1 MEKLTSSEPLD
12 PLSHEASI
20 SSSSRVW
27 TVGDEEFL
35 RMSNFA
41 KLPDLNKDD
50 MERERYYTN
59 LINDESNHFGS
70 SEMGSQYDDKQ
81 EPVVNENVA
90 VRPNQKR
97 SKNFSLEEDNLLV
110 SAWINVSFD
119 PVQGTDQSHGT
130 YWGRIHDYFHQN
142 KEFESDRSQSSL
154 VHRWSTIQEHV
165 NKYCGFLS
173 QIQNRNQS
181 GVNHEDMH
189 VQASLMYKKKEE
201 KKFQFMHCYNVL
213 KNLPK
218 WNDKRNQL
226 AASKTSSKKQKKT
239 ANDSLAISTPAC
251 NVDENRAA
259 DPENTVGEGR
269 PMGRK
274 KAKQQMRERSDLSRK
289 ESLDY
294 LWDKKKEADAEKER
308 KFEERYQIAFALEQN
323 RIDLERDKFEFKRM
337 IKEDK
342 LLRTDTSAMS
352 IEEQE
357 YYKNVNN
364 QILSRRSAQA

>member
-1 MEKLTSSEPLD
+1 
-12 PLSHEASI
+12 
-20 SSSSRVW
+20 
-27 TVGDEEFL
+27 
-35 RMSNFA
+35 
-41 KLPDLNKDD
+41 
-50 MERERYYTN
+50 
-59 LINDESNHFGS
+59 
-70 SEMGSQYDDKQ
+70 
-81 EPVVNENVA
+81 
-90 VRPNQKR
+90 
-97 SKNFSLEEDNLLV
+97 
-110 SAWINVSFD
+110 
-119 PVQGTDQSHGT
+119 
-130 YWGRIHDYFHQN
+130 
-142 KEFESDRSQSSL
+142 
-154 VHRWSTIQEHV
+154 
-165 NKYCGFLS
+165 
-173 QIQNRNQS
+173 
-181 GVNHEDMH
+181 
-189 VQASLMYKKKEE
+189 MYKKKEE

-239 ANDSLAISTPAC
+239 ANDSPAISTPAC
-251 NVDENRAA
+251 NVDENWAA

-274 KAKQQMRERSDLSRK
+274 KAKQQMCERSDLSRK

-308 KFEERYQIAFALEQN
+308 KFEERYQIAFALEQK

-357 YYKNVNN
+357 YYKNVKN
-364 QILSRRSAQA
+364 QILSHRSAQA

>member
-1 MEKLTSSEPLD
+1 
-12 PLSHEASI
+12 
-20 SSSSRVW
+20 
-27 TVGDEEFL
+27 
-35 RMSNFA
+35 
-41 KLPDLNKDD
+41 
-50 MERERYYTN
+50 
-59 LINDESNHFGS
+59 
-70 SEMGSQYDDKQ
+70 
-81 EPVVNENVA
+81 
-90 VRPNQKR
+90 
-97 SKNFSLEEDNLLV
+97 
-110 SAWINVSFD
+110 
-119 PVQGTDQSHGT
+119 
-130 YWGRIHDYFHQN
+130 
-142 KEFESDRSQSSL
+142 
-154 VHRWSTIQEHV
+154 
-165 NKYCGFLS
+165 
-173 QIQNRNQS
+173 
-181 GVNHEDMH
+181 
-189 VQASLMYKKKEE
+189 MYKKKEE

-218 WNDKRNQL
+218 WNDKWNQL

-239 ANDSLAISTPAC
+239 ANDSPAISTPAC

-274 KAKQQMRERSDLSRK
+274 KAKQQMCERSDLSRK

-308 KFEERYQIAFALEQN
+308 KFEERYQIAFALEQK

-357 YYKNVNN
+357 YYKNVKN
-364 QILSRRSAQA
+364 QILSHRSAQA

>member
-20 SSSSRVW
+20 GSSSRVW

-35 RMSNFA
+35 HMNNF
-41 KLPDLNKDD
+41 DD

-70 SEMGSQYDDKQ
+70 
-81 EPVVNENVA
+81 
-90 VRPNQKR
+90 
-97 SKNFSLEEDNLLV
+97 
-110 SAWINVSFD
+110 I
-119 PVQGTDQSHGT
+119 
-130 YWGRIHDYFHQN
+130 
-142 KEFESDRSQSSL
+142 
-154 VHRWSTIQEHV
+154 
-165 NKYCGFLS
+165 
-173 QIQNRNQS
+173 
-181 GVNHEDMH
+181 
-189 VQASLMYKKKEE
+189 
-201 KKFQFMHCYNVL
+201 
-213 KNLPK
+213 
-218 WNDKRNQL
+218 
-226 AASKTSSKKQKKT
+226 
-239 ANDSLAISTPAC
+239 
-251 NVDENRAA
+251 
-259 DPENTVGEGR
+259 GEGR

-308 KFEERYQIAFALEQN
+308 KFEERYQIAFALEQK

-337 IKEDK
+337 TKEDK

-357 YYKNVNN
+357 YYKNVKN